1 MAKSGQKGIGRKAKR
16 SALKPDDEALFLSVM
31 KDVKRQPDTPLRM
44 AKEVVEPGPTENPP
58 APKSL
63 APRARAVSRKS
74 KSYAPLAAGRSGD
87 VDGRTLDRLKRG
99 QLRPQARL
107 DLHGMTQ
114 DEAHRALI
122 EFISDTQAAGKR
134 CVIII
139 TGRGRISEGGGVL
152 RNQTPNWLNTP
163 AVRSRVLA
171 FATAQPRDG
180 GSGAL
185 YVLLRRLR

>member
-1 MAKSGQKGIGRKAKR
+1 MAKSGQKRSGSKAKR
-16 SALKPDDEALFLSVM
+16 SDLKPEDEALFLSVM
-31 KDVKRQPDTPLRM
+31 KDVKRQPDTPLRI
-44 AKEVVEPGPTENPP
+44 ANEIVEPEPTENHP
-58 APKSL
+58 APKIFASQ
-63 APRARAVSRKS
+63 ARAVSRKA
-74 KSYAPLAAGRSGD
+74 KSYAPLSAGRSGH
-87 VDGRTLDRLKRG
+87 VDGRTLNRLKRG

-163 AVRSRVLA
+163 AIRSRVLA

-180 GSGAL
+180 GAGAL
-185 YVLLRRLR
+185 YVLLRRIR